1 MVKSRV
7 PNKVI
12 LNRRTFYVR
21 YERETNGSLPGNALI
36 KKR

>member
-12 LNRRTFYVR
+12 LNCRTLYVR